1 LTLPEVIAPLHPGFL
16 LLSALAL
23 PQVILDKNSRLRTVV
38 NKVETISNEFRV
50 FPMEVIAGEPSL
62 CTSTRENGVTFH
74 MDYREV
80 YWNSRLEREHKRI
93 VDLLGAGDVVC
104 DMFCGIGPFVV
115 PAAAAGCSVY
125 ANDLNPASV
134 RWLRKNVAVNK
145 VRRRVRVSNMC
156 GREFLRQLVAS
167 AGSPAPASPAAS
179 PAAAA
184 AHLPVVA
191 TSAAPLATQPAAA
204 PAAPPAAAAAE
215 PPIESPALV
224 FGEFQH
230 VLMNLPASGI
240 EFLDSFLGA
249 FDRHTWR
256 GPLPRVHCYCFSKEA
271 DAQGD
276 AIRRAE
282 AALGCALPDAEAHI
296 VRDVAPGKLMLCVSF
311 VLPDAVAWRDDAETA
326 EAKRQR
332 TGESESAGAGA

>member
-1 LTLPEVIAPLHPGFL
+1 MSDPTSHPGPRRLPACGPPKPEPTAHPRFSR
-16 LLSALAL
+16 LSAFAF
-23 PQVILDKNSRLRTVV
+23 PQVILDKNIRLRTVV

-62 CTSTRENGVTFH
+62 CTSTRENGATFH
-74 MDYREV
+74 MDFREV
-80 YWNSRLEREHKRI
+80 YWNSRLEREHRRI
-93 VDLLGAGDVVC
+93 VELLAAGDVVC

-115 PAAAAGCSVY
+115 PAAAMGCAVY

-145 VRRRVRVSNMC
+145 VGRRVRVSNMC
-156 GREFLRQLVAS
+156 GRDFLRQLVAS
-167 AGSPAPASPAAS
+167 PGSAIAVAPADT
-179 PAAAA
+179 PAAA
-184 AHLPVVA
+184 L
-191 TSAAPLATQPAAA
+191 PAAA
-204 PAAPPAAAAAE
+204 TE
-215 PPIESPALV
+215 PPIEAPALV

-240 EFLDSFLGA
+240 EFLDAFVGA
-249 FDRHTWR
+249 FDRRTWR

-271 DAQGD
+271 DAQAD
-276 AIRRAE
+276 VLRRAE

-296 VRDVAPGKLMLCVSF
+296 VRDVAPSKLMLCASF
-311 VLPDAVAWRDDAETA
+311 VLPDAVAWRDGGGQA

-332 TGESESAGAGA
+332 KGSE